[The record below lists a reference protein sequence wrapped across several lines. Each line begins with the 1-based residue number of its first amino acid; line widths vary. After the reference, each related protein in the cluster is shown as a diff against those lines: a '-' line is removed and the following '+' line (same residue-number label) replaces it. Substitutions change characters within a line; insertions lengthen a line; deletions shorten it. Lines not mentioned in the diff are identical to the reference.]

1 MNMQAMLKK
10 AQQMQ
15 KDMLKTQNEIND
27 KVFEGESSFVKV
39 QMQAGNVTS
48 IKIDSD
54 SLEKEDI
61 EMLEDILIV
70 AIKNAKDKYDKEME
84 EKMGVYTKGLPGMF

>member
-10 AQQMQ
+10 AQRMQ
-15 KDMLKTQNEIND
+15 SDMLKTQNEIND

-39 QMQAGNVTS
+39 QMKAGNVIS

-70 AIKNAKDKYDKEME
+70 AIKNAKEKYDKEME

>member
-10 AQQMQ
+10 AQKMQ
-15 KDMLKTQNEIND
+15 SDMLKTQNEIND

-39 QMQAGNVTS
+39 QMKAGNVIS

-70 AIKNAKDKYDKEME
+70 AIKNAKEKYDKKME
-84 EKMGVYTKGLPGMF
+84 EKMEVYTKGLPGMF

>member
-1 MNMQAMLKK
+1 MQAMLKK
-10 AQQMQ
+10 AQKMHS
-15 KDMLKTQNEIND
+15 DMLKTQNEIND

-39 QMQAGNVTS
+39 QMKAGNVIS

-70 AIKNAKDKYDKEME
+70 AIKNAKEKYDKEME

>member
-1 MNMQAMLKK
+1 MNMQAILKK
-10 AQQMQ
+10 AQKMQ
-15 KDMLKTQNEIND
+15 SDMLKTQNEIND

-39 QMQAGNVTS
+39 QMKAGNVIS

-70 AIKNAKDKYDKEME
+70 AIKNAKEKYDKEME

>member
-1 MNMQAMLKK
+1 MQAMLKK
-10 AQQMQ
+10 AQKMQ
-15 KDMLKTQNEIND
+15 SDMLKTQNEIND

-39 QMQAGNVTS
+39 QMKAGNVIS

-70 AIKNAKDKYDKEME
+70 AIKNAKEKYDKEME

>member
-1 MNMQAMLKK
+1 
-10 AQQMQ
+10 
-15 KDMLKTQNEIND
+15 MLKTQNEIND

-39 QMQAGNVTS
+39 QMKAGNVIS

-70 AIKNAKDKYDKEME
+70 AIKNAKEKYDKEME

>member
-10 AQQMQ
+10 AQKMQ
-15 KDMLKTQNEIND
+15 SDMLKTQNEIND
-27 KVFEGESSFVKV
+27 KVFEGDSSFVKV
-39 QMQAGNVTS
+39 QMKAGNVIS

-70 AIKNAKDKYDKEME
+70 AIKNAKEKYDKEME

>member
-10 AQQMQ
+10 AQKMQ
-15 KDMLKTQNEIND
+15 SDMLKTQNEIND

-39 QMQAGNVTS
+39 QIKAGNVTS

>member
-10 AQQMQ
+10 TQKMQ
-15 KDMLKTQNEIND
+15 SDMLKTQNEIND

-39 QMQAGNVTS
+39 QMKAGNVIS

-70 AIKNAKDKYDKEME
+70 AIKNAKEKYDKEME

>member
-10 AQQMQ
+10 AQKMQ
-15 KDMLKTQNEIND
+15 SDMLKTQNEIND

-39 QMQAGNVTS
+39 QMKAGNVIS

-70 AIKNAKDKYDKEME
+70 AIKNAKEKYDKEM
-84 EKMGVYTKGLPGMF
+84 

>member
-39 QMQAGNVTS
+39 QMKAGNVIS